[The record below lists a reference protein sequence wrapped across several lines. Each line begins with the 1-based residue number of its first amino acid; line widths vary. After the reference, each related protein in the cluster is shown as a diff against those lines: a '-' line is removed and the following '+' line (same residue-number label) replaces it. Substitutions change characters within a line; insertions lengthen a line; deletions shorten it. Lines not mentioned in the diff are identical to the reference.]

1 MKRIIVI
8 LSLWLLIQ
16 HSFSQEEK
24 LRVAVFDPT
33 SSGTT
38 IDEGTK
44 VAIRELVSS
53 TYVNTGKYIMVERSL
68 LERVMKEQE
77 FSNSGVVD
85 DNQATEI
92 GKLAGAHKVVL
103 SIVTL
108 VGGRNMLSIKVIDV
122 MTATIDQQKTRLV
135 QSNDLLDIVEP
146 LTQELIGVAISTP
159 FVPSLSSK
167 DVEPAH
173 DTRISVPPPGEQRN
187 GDTYNPDGIELV
199 YVAGTGSGLMST
211 KGFYIGK
218 YEVTQ
223 IQWEAI
229 MGNNPSKKQGPSH
242 PVTNVS
248 WNDVKQFLVKLNEK
262 TGRTYRLPTEAEW
275 VYAANGGSNSD
286 TYKYAGSDNIKD
298 VAWSVGTSGNTTH
311 KVGTKQPNSVGIY
324 DMSGNV
330 WEWCEDCYNRTCSKH
345 AARGGSSYQAASFH
359 RITFRYAASSGKS
372 FINIGFRVVYSSE

>member
-1 MKRIIVI
+1 MMKRIII
-8 LSLWLLIQ
+8 LSLWLFVQ

-33 SSGTT
+33 SSGTA

-44 VAIRELVSS
+44 IAIRELVSS

-135 QSNDLLDIVEP
+135 QSNDLLDVVEP
-146 LTQELIGVAISTP
+146 LTQELIGVAISAP
-159 FVPSLSSK
+159 FVPGLSSK

-173 DTRISVPPPGEQRN
+173 DTTISASPPGEQRN

-199 YVAGTGSGLMST
+199 YVAGTGTGLMST

-218 YEVTQ
+218 YEITQ
-223 IQWEAI
+223 TQWEAI
-229 MGNNPSKKQGPSH
+229 MSNNPSANRNPSH

-248 WNDVKQFLVKLNEK
+248 WNDVKQFLVKLGEK
-262 TGRTYRLPTEAEW
+262 TGRAYRLPTGSEW
-275 VYAANGGSNSD
+275 VYAANGGSNGD

-298 VAWSVGTSGNTTH
+298 VAWYGRNSGHSTH
-311 KVGTKQPNSVGIY
+311 KVGTKQPNSAGIY
-324 DMSGNV
+324 DMTGNV
-330 WEWCEDCYNRTCSKH
+330 LEWCEDCYNHKCSKH
-345 AARGGSSYQAASFH
+345 MARGGCHLNPAIGNKIDFSF
-359 RITFRYAASSGKS
+359 ALLSDKS
-372 FINIGFRVVYSSE
+372 FTNVGFRVVYSSE